1 VAAVGA
7 AAIAACAVLTSRQV
21 EYWKDDLALWSHTV
35 AVTSDNYRAED
46 HLGVALTDRGMLEQ
60 GIQHYQAALR
70 IWPDYPE
77 GHNNLGAAYMDQK
90 RYEDAV
96 AEFSAAAKAKPRDV
110 NFRYNL
116 AVALDANGDRNAAI
130 AEVKKGLAIDPTFPS
145 LVRAAEVFGIPTA
158 RK

>member
-1 VAAVGA
+1 
-7 AAIAACAVLTSRQV
+7 
-21 EYWKDDLALWSHTV
+21 
-35 AVTSDNYRAED
+35 
-46 HLGVALTDRGMLEQ
+46 
-60 GIQHYQAALR
+60 
-70 IWPDYPE
+70 
-77 GHNNLGAAYMDQK
+77 MDQK